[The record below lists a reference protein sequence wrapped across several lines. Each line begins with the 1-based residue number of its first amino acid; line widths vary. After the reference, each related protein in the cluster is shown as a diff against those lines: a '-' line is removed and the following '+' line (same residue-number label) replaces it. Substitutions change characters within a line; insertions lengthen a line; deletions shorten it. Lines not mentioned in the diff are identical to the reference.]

1 MAGGRAKGVMERATG
16 GQADKDH
23 SLKNSVDPGTFAFF
37 PFVQLVSRGITNF
50 HSTTQCYAL
59 VSGLYNLLLVFLHVF
74 VRGQKKTKGSAVIYS
89 PKTQPSPA
97 AAVPLTVQLTHL
109 PVEGTHTGHVA
120 RVCRVGRLLL

>member
-1 MAGGRAKGVMERATG
+1 MERATG

-59 VSGLYNLLLVFLHVF
+59 VSSLYNLLLVFLHVF
-74 VRGQKKTKGSAVIYS
+74 ARGQKKTKE
-89 PKTQPSPA
+89 
-97 AAVPLTVQLTHL
+97 VQLFIHRKL
-109 PVEGTHTGHVA
+109 SPHPLQL
-120 RVCRVGRLLL
+120 CR